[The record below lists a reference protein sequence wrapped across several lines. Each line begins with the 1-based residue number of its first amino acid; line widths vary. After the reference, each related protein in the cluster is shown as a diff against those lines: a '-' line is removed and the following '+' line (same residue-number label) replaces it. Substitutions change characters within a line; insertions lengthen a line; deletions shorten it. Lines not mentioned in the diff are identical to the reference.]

1 MEPKKILKEKHTQED
16 AIEIISKE
24 SFVSKEKRII
34 IPKPIP
40 DKVNGSNL
48 LQGKT
53 LQVYWYLLENQLA
66 GVREIQK
73 SLKFS
78 SPGLV
83 AYQIN
88 KLTKAGIISKDEK
101 TEKYFINKKIQS
113 GILTFYVKLG
123 TYLIPRVSLYLIT
136 FLLGFIVFAFCSLI
150 WGDTFITQPG
160 SLLFLILL
168 IIGSLAFSYE
178 SMKMWKLK
186 PN

>member
-1 MEPKKILKEKHTQED
+1 MESKKTLKEKQTQEG
-16 AIEIISKE
+16 AVEIISKE
-24 SFVSKEKRII
+24 SFISREKRVI
-34 IPKPIP
+34 IPKTTPN
-40 DKVNGSNL
+40 KANGSNL

-73 SLKFS
+73 ALKFS

-88 KLTKAGIISKDEK
+88 KLTKAGIILKDEK
-101 TEKYFINKKIQS
+101 TEKYFINEKIQS
-113 GILTFYVKLG
+113 GIMGFYVKVG
-123 TYLIPRVSLYLIT
+123 TYLIPRISLYLIT
-136 FLLGFIVFAFCSLI
+136 FLLGFIVFALCSLT
-150 WGDTFITQPG
+150 WGDEFITQPG

-178 SMKMWKLK
+178 SMRMWKLK
-186 PN
+186 PY